1 MPTMQERAKANQ
13 AKRAKMRG
21 NRASIDSIKMGPEP
35 FWDEGECPPFE
46 KESERRIQWSK
57 AAQWYNYFY
66 KSKDFIPYVLRY
78 AEEVHGF
85 DKKDIQALKAV
96 EDWRLYHG
104 NGAVS
109 RLHFR
114 GWIHEDEVHERMG
127 KKLKE
132 LKLMGA
138 ENLKNKKE
146 EAKSAP
152 PPISIA
158 ERTRMKM
165 MDTIYAAWD
174 ETIVEGWFE
183 KDYKRELD
191 VYTLFK
197 ENGLKGNAVEP
208 FKKIIQGVYE
218 EVSDAVNK
226 TCEQAVEAYSHITP
240 ANKKKMLKQMDNI
253 FADLDKLKLSFKAT
267 RAPRSIKRKSTDD
280 QVKNLKYMQENN
292 EYKISSINPVTIPG
306 KETLFIFNTKNR
318 TLYQYVTTAT
328 AGFELGGTS
337 IKNFEPKLSKCTRL
351 RKPDDILP
359 LILTKTPKQIESQ
372 VWKTVTTKVN
382 PCNGR
387 VNADCVLLRVL

>member
-1 MPTMQERAKANQ
+1 
-13 AKRAKMRG
+13 
-21 NRASIDSIKMGPEP
+21 
-35 FWDEGECPPFE
+35 
-46 KESERRIQWSK
+46 
-57 AAQWYNYFY
+57 
-66 KSKDFIPYVLRY
+66 
-78 AEEVHGF
+78 
-85 DKKDIQALKAV
+85 
-96 EDWRLYHG
+96 
-104 NGAVS
+104 
-109 RLHFR
+109 
-114 GWIHEDEVHERMG
+114 
-127 KKLKE
+127 
-132 LKLMGA
+132 
-138 ENLKNKKE
+138 
-146 EAKSAP
+146 
-152 PPISIA
+152 
-158 ERTRMKM
+158 
-165 MDTIYAAWD
+165 
-174 ETIVEGWFE
+174 
-183 KDYKRELD
+183 
-191 VYTLFK
+191 
-197 ENGLKGNAVEP
+197 
-208 FKKIIQGVYE
+208 
-218 EVSDAVNK
+218 
-226 TCEQAVEAYSHITP
+226 
-240 ANKKKMLKQMDNI
+240 MLKQMDNI